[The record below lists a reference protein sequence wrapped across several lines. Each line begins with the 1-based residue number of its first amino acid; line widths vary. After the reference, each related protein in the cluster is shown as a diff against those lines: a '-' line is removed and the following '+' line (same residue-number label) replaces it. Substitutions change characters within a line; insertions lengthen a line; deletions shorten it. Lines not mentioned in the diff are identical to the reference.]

1 MLFNS
6 VEYLIFLPTVF
17 ILYWIIGKFN
27 LLKLQNGL
35 ILVAS
40 YFFYGLWD
48 WRFLFLILAS
58 TIVDYL
64 VGIAIHKKQGQGE
77 KGKLFLWISVI
88 FNISL
93 LGFFKY
99 YNFFVDSFVDMVS
112 LFGYSIKSTWTL
124 NIILPVGISFY
135 TFQTMSYSL
144 DIYYKRIKP
153 THKILDFAT
162 FVAFFP
168 QLVAGPI
175 ERASNLLGQI
185 TNKRSFKYEQSVE
198 GLKLILWGLF
208 KKMVIADGIAPIVD
222 DIFANYGTLPSSTL
236 ILGVTFFSFQVY
248 GDFSGYSDIA
258 IGTAKLFGIE
268 LMSNFKFPNF
278 SRNVAEYWQRW
289 HVSLSTWFRHYLYIP
304 LGGSR
309 VSKLKSIRN
318 ISIIFLVSGF
328 WHGANWTFIFW
339 GGFHALAYIPVFLMG
354 RNTIYKDN
362 VVAENSVFPSF
373 IEIGQLVLTFII
385 VTFSRIFFR
394 SESLTDSFV
403 FIKRLFTE
411 FQWEPYHHPM
421 GYRMIDYYIL
431 LAAFVLYEFRIR
443 RDERSPFKFKSPIVR
458 FCAYTLVIFCILLFF
473 DDGVDRSFIY
483 FQF

>member
-17 ILYWIIGKFN
+17 VLYWMVA
-27 LLKLQNGL
+27 KLGNIKIQNT
-35 ILVAS
+35 LVLMAS
-40 YFFYGLWD
+40 YIFYGLWD

-58 TIVDYL
+58 TLVDYFMGL
-64 VGIAIHKKQGQGE
+64 AIHGEQKQE
-77 KGKLFLWISVI
+77 KSGKFFLWCSII

-99 YNFFVDSFVDMVS
+99 YNFFVDSFVDMVGF
-112 LFGYSIKSTWTL
+112 FGYSIKSTWTL

-144 DIYYKRIKP
+144 DIYYKRIQP
-153 THKILDFAT
+153 TKSFLNFAT

-185 TNKRSFKYEQSVE
+185 TNKRYFKYDQAVE

-222 DIFANYGTLPSSTL
+222 DIFANYDTFSASTL
-236 ILGVTFFSFQVY
+236 TLGVTLFSFQVY

-268 LMSNFKFPNF
+268 LMSNFRFPNF

-289 HVSLSTWFRHYLYIP
+289 HTSLSTWFRHYLYIP

-309 VSKLKSIRN
+309 VSKLKSVRN
-318 ISIIFLVSGF
+318 ICIIFLVSGF

-339 GGFHALAYIPVFLMG
+339 GAFHAVAYIPVFLLG
-354 RNTIYKDN
+354 RNTIYKKT
-362 VVAENSVFPSF
+362 VVAQNTLLPSVK
-373 IEIGQLVLTFII
+373 EIGQLIATFAL

-394 SESLTDSFV
+394 SESLHDSFV
-403 FIKRLFTE
+403 FIQRLFTNLH
-411 FQWEPYHHPM
+411 WEPYHHPM
-421 GYRMIDYYIL
+421 GYRMIDY
-431 LAAFVLYEFRIR
+431 FVLLTLFVVYEYIIR
-443 RDERSPFKFKSPIVR
+443 KDERSPFKFKYRVVR
-458 FCAYTLVIFCILLFF
+458 FCAYTLVIFAILLFY
-473 DDGVDRSFIY
+473 DDGVNRSFIY